1 MAVKKATKT
10 ISVNGSASEREK
22 TLELALAQIEKAF
35 GRGAVMR
42 MGESGTG
49 EGIRSVPTGSIA
61 LDLALGVGG
70 LPRGRIIEIFGA
82 ESAGKTTLAMA
93 AVAEAQAAGGQA
105 AFIDV
110 EHAMD
115 PAYARLIG
123 VDVDKLLISQPD
135 SAEQALEIT
144 EYLIRSGALDIIVLD
159 SVAAL
164 VPSAELEGNMGD
176 MQIGLQARIMS
187 QALRK
192 LTGIIHKT
200 DTVCIFINQLRE
212 KVGVVFGSPE
222 VTPGGRALKFYSSVR
237 IDLRRIEAVKVG
249 QDIIGNRVRARVVKN
264 KVAPPF
270 RKAEIEILFDSG
282 ISKEGSLLD
291 LGVEMDIV
299 KKSGSFYSY
308 GETRLGQG
316 REASRKFLKTNTD
329 MRDEIEAAI
338 RRNDAGLPPEE
349 KDETADAPALS

>member
-1 MAVKKATKT
+1 MPKV
-10 ISVNGSASEREK
+10 SVNGASSDRDK

-42 MGESGTG
+42 LGESNLDST
-49 EGIRSVPTGSIA
+49 IKSVPTGSIA

-82 ESAGKTTLAMA
+82 ESAGKTTLAMS

-115 PAYARLIG
+115 PSYARLIG
-123 VDVDKLLISQPD
+123 VDVEKLLISQPD

-164 VPSAELEGNMGD
+164 VPQAELEGDMGE

-187 QALRK
+187 KALRK
-192 LTGIIHKT
+192 LTGVIHKT

-237 IDLRRIEAVKVG
+237 IDLRRVEAVKVG
-249 QDIIGNRVRARVVKN
+249 QDIIGNRIRARVVKN

-270 RKAEIEILFDSG
+270 RKAEMEILFDSG

-291 LGVEMDIV
+291 LGVEEGVV

-316 REASRKFLKTNTD
+316 REASRKFLKSNTNI
-329 MRDEIEAAI
+329 RDQIEATI
-338 RRNDAGLPPEE
+338 RSGEVGTTPPEG
-349 KDETADAPALS
+349 ETADASMPE

>member
-1 MAVKKATKT
+1 
-10 ISVNGSASEREK
+10 
-22 TLELALAQIEKAF
+22 
-35 GRGAVMR
+35 MR
-42 MGESGTG
+42 MGESGAG
-49 EGIRSVPTGSIA
+49 EGIKTVPTGSIA

-291 LGVEMDIV
+291 LGVEINII

-316 REASRKFLKTNTD
+316 REASRKFLKSNTD
-329 MRDEIEAAI
+329 IRDEIEVSI
-338 RRNDAGLPPEE
+338 RRNEAGLPPEE